1 MKRRIPTQKRSEET
15 VGYLY
20 EAVARILEQGS
31 EGRLTTNHIAEKAG
45 VSIGTLYGY
54 FPDKSALLRA
64 MAQREFARQQE
75 RVQLLLNDS
84 SPSELPETLI
94 RNVIHSALRPF
105 AARSKVRQYLMQILL
120 RDATLLEVA
129 RGERQQV
136 LTLLLSALAAR
147 WPDRAV
153 SLSENAQYTLASA
166 IMSAAHT
173 VALERPEY
181 FETQEFEDE
190 LVDIVVQRTMM
201 PVGRAFQSG

>member
-54 FPDKSALLRA
+54 FPDKSTLLRA
-64 MAQREFARQQE
+64 MAQRETAHQQE
-75 RVQLLLNDS
+75 RVQQLLRDS
-84 SPSELPETLI
+84 SPSESPEALI

-136 LTLLLSALAAR
+136 LTLLLSALATR
-147 WPDRAV
+147 WPDRALN
-153 SLSENAQYTLASA
+153 LSENAQYILASA

-201 PVGRAFQSG
+201 PVGRAFHSG